1 MASPIAESWIY
12 ATMLIE
18 NEWGDRGTGFLVA
31 RELEDGGGRVFLATN
46 KHVLH
51 REAQMRQIATRVLL
65 HLSIRDEDGS
75 IAGKV
80 AELPLNLEDGSNV
93 WREHPDRD
101 VDVLAFN
108 VTPLLVQH
116 PQIIRKWPRYS
127 LFADHA
133 KLDELEITIGEDILV
148 IGYPLGLRHAKSN
161 FPLVRSGIIATRI
174 GENLEDEVE
183 ERGIRR
189 RRLLRGFLIDGAVV
203 PGSSGSP
210 VILKPSIGRFKGGGI
225 NIGSSPPLLLG
236 IVAETKYAPV
246 RTPSGTIPSFAGLG
260 LAFDAETV
268 RETIE
273 LFFSPGD
280 TPPS

>member
-12 ATMLIE
+12 ATILIK
-18 NEWGDRGTGFLVA
+18 NEWGNSGTGFLVA
-31 RELEDGGGRVFLATN
+31 RDVEDGRGAVFLATN

-51 REAQMRQIATRVLL
+51 QEAQMRQSATRVFL
-65 HLSIRDEDGS
+65 HVSIRDEDGS
-75 IAGKV
+75 IAGEV
-80 AELPLNLEDGSNV
+80 AELPLNLEDGSKI
-93 WREHPDRD
+93 WRENPDRD

-108 VTPLLVQH
+108 VTPLIVQL
-116 PQIIRKWPRYS
+116 PQMIRQWPTYS
-127 LFADHA
+127 LFGDQA
-133 KLDELEITIGEDILV
+133 KLDELEITIAEDILV
-148 IGYPLGLRHAKSN
+148 IGYPLGLRHANSN

-174 GENLEDEVE
+174 GENLKDEVE
-183 ERGIRR
+183 EGGIRR
-189 RRLLRGFLIDGAVV
+189 QRLLRGFLIDGAVV

-210 VILKPSIGRFKGGGI
+210 VILKPSIGRFKGGAI
-225 NIGSSPPLLLG
+225 SIGTPPPLLLG

-246 RTPSGTIPSFAGLG
+246 QTPTGVIPSFAGLG

-280 TPPS
+280 TPVV